1 MFACVRCCD
10 SAVVRS
16 PSLWVR
22 ASDLVGAMDAD
33 CALVPFE
40 LDTGEDR
47 HMCKWIGGYDDTA
60 GCFIRCPA
68 EKCGAKFLQS
78 GWRKLRSYK
87 GEAAVL
93 DKLVQHLVHSES
105 HGDIS
110 TSREASAVIDGFR
123 NTWGKCVENV
133 IETKAHSA
141 EYRLWYW
148 KTYGGDKPAD
158 ADQRTEEAGGSGDA
172 AAPAASSGELETASK
187 AMGSAPAV
195 EGQQVAKRYKA
206 TVASVA
212 SVASVAQG
220 SATADVPRLDISA
233 RQRRPAGPPQLRIQR
248 AIAPPAASA
257 PIAAPPNMF
266 MVPMAQIVNLQD
278 TNRRSRQ
285 AAQQMVQLSES
296 ALTVIEG
303 IRDNFL
309 SEALIMSGQE
319 QAIQEFINTH
329 T

>member
-1 MFACVRCCD
+1 
-10 SAVVRS
+10 
-16 PSLWVR
+16 
-22 ASDLVGAMDAD
+22 MDAD

-68 EKCGAKFLQS
+68 EKCGAEFLQS
-78 GWRKLRSYK
+78 GWRKLRSYN
-87 GEAAVL
+87 GAAAVL
-93 DKLVQHLVHSES
+93 DKMVQHLVNSES
-105 HGDIS
+105 HGDIN
-110 TSREASAVIDGFR
+110 TGREAFAVIDGFR
-123 NTWGKCVENV
+123 NTWGNCVENV
-133 IETKAHSA
+133 VETNGDRA
-141 EYRLWYW
+141 EHRLWYW

-158 ADQRTEEAGGSGDA
+158 ALPGDQRTEDDGGSGDA

-206 TVASVA
+206 TVA
-212 SVASVAQG
+212 QPD
-220 SATADVPRLDISA
+220 TAVVPRLDVNK
-233 RQRRPAGPPQLRIQR
+233 RRPAGPPQLRIQR
-248 AIAPPAASA
+248 AIAPPAAPT
-257 PIAAPPNMF
+257 PIAGPPNMF

-303 IRDNFL
+303 IRNNFL

-319 QAIQEFINTH
+319 RATQEFINTH
-329 T
+329 SSNTHSSSS

>member
-110 TSREASAVIDGFR
+110 TSREASAIIDGFR
-123 NTWGKCVENV
+123 STWGKCVENV
-133 IETKAHSA
+133 IETKAHRA

-212 SVASVAQG
+212 QPD
-220 SATADVPRLDISA
+220 TAGVPRLDVNA
-233 RQRRPAGPPQLRIQR
+233 TRQRRPAGPPQLRIQR
-248 AIAPPAASA
+248 AIAPPAAPT

-329 T
+329 SSSS